1 MTNTTLLK
9 AKIDA
14 SGYKMKYIAN
24 RIGLSYQ
31 GFLNK
36 IRNKTDFTAPEI
48 KSLCELLHIGT
59 EEMEQIFFAPQVDCL
74 PTSKQEDHMDTTIH
88 INVADIP
95 PEVGESFGR
104 VTLAGFKKFIAQPGN
119 REKLEAQTAAR
130 KARKERECKE

>member
-59 EEMEQIFFAPQVDCL
+59 EEMEQIFFA
-74 PTSKQEDHMDTTIH
+74 SKQEDHMDTTIH

>member
-1 MTNTTLLK
+1 MRV
-9 AKIDA
+9 APH
-14 SGYKMKYIAN
+14 
-24 RIGLSYQ
+24 
-31 GFLNK
+31 
-36 IRNKTDFTAPEI
+36 RNGGNGADFFC
-48 KSLCELLHIGT
+48 SVSRL
-59 EEMEQIFFAPQVDCL
+59 FAYF
-74 PTSKQEDHMDTTIH
+74 KTIH